1 MSGGCGLG
9 TDVRSTGASSAP
21 LHGREHERASL
32 EGLLDQV
39 RGGSS
44 GILVL
49 RGEAGIGKTALL
61 QHLVEAARGF
71 TVTRCTGVE
80 SEMELAFA
88 GLHDL
93 CSPLLGGLDSLPEP
107 QRSAMSSALGLT
119 AGFSPDK
126 FLVATGAL
134 GLLAAASESAPLLC
148 IVEDAHWLDQASA
161 QVLGFVGRRLLAEPV
176 ALVFAARPSI
186 ATPDHLVGLPELRVH
201 GLDKRAA
208 NALLDSVSVTPV
220 DASVRSRII
229 DETHGNPLALL
240 ELGARM
246 MTPDFAGG
254 FAAVDQ
260 LSLSDRI
267 EHEYLTQLDTLPQD
281 TQDLLLLAAAEP
293 IGDPALIRRAAGE
306 FALAVNA
313 ADAAVDAGLLGF
325 GASVRFRHPLLR
337 SAVYGAATIERR
349 RAAHAALAAVSDA
362 EFQPDRRAWHRAY
375 AAPGPDEEVARE
387 LIGSADRAQARG
399 GLAAAAAFW
408 ERAVAVTPGGTDRA
422 SRALV
427 AARAKYGAGDID
439 AAHRLLVEAELG
451 PLTELD
457 QATVALLRGQM
468 AFTMYRGG
476 ESPSLLL
483 SAATR
488 LQALDLELA
497 RDTYLQALIAT
508 AHAGRFGDE
517 DVRLQ
522 ICRGAQ
528 ALPAAPTTPPSR
540 HLLVRGFATWMA
552 DGYVAG
558 APILREAV
566 RQYRDEP
573 TDPGFYGW
581 GFNVMAM
588 HLCDDNAWYSM
599 VVDEVALAREHG
611 LLSWLP
617 LAFDSL
623 AEFSV
628 HAGELSRAEALLL
641 EANRIDPIIT
651 AGTSLHIAL
660 LLDAW
665 RGDAS
670 GADTRIAAM
679 AEATSG
685 RGEGWLLD
693 FAEYAKAVLYN
704 GVSDYALAVDAAKH
718 VVAKMNT
725 LPCYGIRAY
734 YELVEAATR
743 SDQMD
748 LARAATAQMVE
759 VASAAGSDFARGMA
773 AQCQAFIADGEVAD
787 ALYQEAIECLGR
799 TQMAIFLARAR
810 LSYGEWLR
818 RSRRRIDARAQ
829 LRPAYAAL
837 TAMGANGFA
846 ERTRRELLAT
856 GEKVRR
862 RTEPSNNDLTPQ
874 EEQIAQLARDRRTN
888 VEIGAQLFLSA
899 RTVEWHLRKIFVKL
913 EISSRRELDAALERR
928 ASSPAH
934 A

>member
-1 MSGGCGLG
+1 LA
-9 TDVRSTGASSAP
+9 TDGRNVGASSAP
-21 LHGREHERASL
+21 LHGREHECASL
-32 EGLLDQV
+32 EGLLK
-39 RGGSS
+39 RARSGSS

-61 QHLVEAARGF
+61 QHLLGAAPGF
-71 TVTRCTGVE
+71 AVMRCAGVE

-93 CSPLLGGLDSLPEP
+93 CSPLLGALDSLPEP
-107 QRSAMSSALGLT
+107 QRGAVSSALGLT
-119 AGFSPDK
+119 AGTSPDK

-134 GLLAAASESAPLLC
+134 GLLAAASESAPILC
-148 IVEDAHWLDQASA
+148 VVEDAHWLDQASA
-161 QVLGFVGRRLLAEPV
+161 QVLGFIGRRLLAEPV
-176 ALVFAARPSI
+176 ALVFAARPSV
-186 ATPDHLVGLPELRVH
+186 ATPDHLAGLSELRVD
-201 GLDKRAA
+201 GLDNRSA
-208 NALLDSVSVTPV
+208 NTLLASVTVTPL
-220 DASVRSRII
+220 DEGVRSRII

-246 MTPDFAGG
+246 MAPDFAGE
-254 FAAVDQ
+254 FAAINQ

-267 EHEYLTQLDTLPQD
+267 EHEYLTRLHALPQD

-293 IGDPALIRRAAGE
+293 IGDPALIRRAANE
-306 FALAVNA
+306 LELAVDA

-325 GASVRFRHPLLR
+325 GATVRFRHPLLR
-337 SAVYGAATIERR
+337 SAIYGAATVERR
-349 RAAHAALAAVSDA
+349 RAAHAALAAAIDS
-362 EFQPDRRAWHRAY
+362 EIQPDRCAWHRAY
-375 AAPGPDEEVARE
+375 SVPGSDEEVASE

-408 ERAVAVTPGGTDRA
+408 ERAVALTPGAADRA

-427 AARAKYGAGDID
+427 AARAKYGAGDIE
-439 AAHRLLVEAELG
+439 AAHRLLVQAEMG

-468 AFTMYRGG
+468 AFTTHRGG

-483 SAATR
+483 SAASR
-488 LQALDLELA
+488 LQELDVDLA

-522 ICRGAQ
+522 ICREAQ
-528 ALPAAPTTPPSR
+528 AFSLKPSTPVSR
-540 HLLVRGFATWMA
+540 KLLLRGFATWMA

-558 APILREAV
+558 AAILKEAV
-566 RQYRDEP
+566 RQYRNES
-573 TDPGFYGW
+573 TDPGSYGW
-581 GFNVMAM
+581 AFNVMAM
-588 HLCDDNAWYSM
+588 HLCDDDAWYTL
-599 VVDEVALAREHG
+599 VVDEVASAREHG

-617 LAFDSL
+617 LGLDSL

-628 HAGELSRAEALLL
+628 HAGELNTAEALLI

-670 GADTRIAAM
+670 GADVRIAAM
-679 AEATSG
+679 LEATSE

-693 FAEYAKAVLYN
+693 FVEYAKAVLYN
-704 GVSDYALAVDAAKH
+704 GLSNYAVAADAAEN
-718 VVAKMNT
+718 VVAKMNSV
-725 LPCYGIRAY
+725 PCYGMRGL

-743 SDQMD
+743 SGQMD
-748 LARAATAQMVE
+748 RARAAAAQIAE
-759 VASAAGSDFARGMA
+759 VASATGSDFALGMA
-773 AQCQAFIADGEVAD
+773 AQCQAFIADDEAAD
-787 ALYQEAIECLGR
+787 ALYQEAIEYLSR
-799 TQMAIFLARAR
+799 TRMAIFLARAR

-818 RSRRRIDARAQ
+818 RRRRRIDARAQ
-829 LRPAYAAL
+829 LRTAYAAL
-837 TAMGANGFA
+837 VSMGADGFA
-846 ERTRRELLAT
+846 ERARRELLAT

-862 RTEPSNNDLTPQ
+862 RSVPSTNELTPQ
-874 EEQIAQLARDRRTN
+874 EQQIAQLARGRRTN
-888 VEIGAQLFLSA
+888 AEIGAQLFLSA
-899 RTVEWHLRKIFVKL
+899 RTVEWHLRKIFAKL
-913 EISSRRELDAALERR
+913 EISSRRGLDAALERR
-928 ASSPAH
+928 A
-934 A
+934 

>member
-1 MSGGCGLG
+1 MG
-9 TDVRSTGASSAP
+9 TFRRKLDPSPAP
-21 LHGREHERASL
+21 LHGRERERASL
-32 EGLLDQV
+32 EALLDQV
-39 RGGSS
+39 RGGKS
-44 GILVL
+44 GVLVL

-61 QHLVEAARGF
+61 QHLLQAASGF
-71 TVTRCTGVE
+71 TVTRCAGVE

-93 CSPLLGGLDSLPEP
+93 CSPLLSGLGSLPDP
-107 QRSAMSSALGLT
+107 QCAAVSSALGLT
-119 AGFSPDK
+119 AGSSPDK

-134 GLLAAASESAPLLC
+134 GLLAAASEDAPVLC

-161 QVLGFVGRRLLAEPV
+161 QVLGFIGRRLLAEPV
-176 ALVFAARPSI
+176 ALVFAARPSSS
-186 ATPDHLVGLPELRVH
+186 APDHLVGLPELRVG
-201 GLDKRAA
+201 GLDNRSA
-208 NALLDSVSVTPV
+208 NALLASVS
-220 DASVRSRII
+220 ASPLDEGVRSRII
-229 DETHGNPLALL
+229 DETNGNPLALL

-254 FAAVDQ
+254 FAAVEQ
-260 LSLSDRI
+260 LSLSHRI
-267 EHEYLTQLDTLPQD
+267 EHEYLTRLHALPQD

-293 IGDPALIRRAAGE
+293 IGDSALIRRAARE
-306 FALAVNA
+306 LELRADA
-313 ADAAVDAGLLGF
+313 ADAAIDDGLLGF

-337 SAVYGAATIERR
+337 SAVYRAATIERR
-349 RAAHAALAAVSDA
+349 QAAHAALAAATDSGV
-362 EFQPDRRAWHRAY
+362 QPDRRAWHRACSS
-375 AAPGPDEEVARE
+375 PKPDEEVARE

-408 ERAVAVTPGGTDRA
+408 ERAVAMTPSNTDRA

-427 AARAKYGAGDID
+427 AAQAKYRAGDID
-439 AAHRLLVEAELG
+439 AAHRLLAEAEIG
-451 PLTELD
+451 PLTELH

-468 AFTMYRGG
+468 AFTTYRGG
-476 ESPSLLL
+476 EAPSLLL
-483 SAATR
+483 NAAHR
-488 LQALDLELA
+488 LQPLDLDLA
-497 RDTYLQALIAT
+497 RDTYLQALVAT

-528 ALPAAPTTPPSR
+528 ALPAAPTTSLSR
-540 HLLVRGFATWMA
+540 HLLVQGFATWMA

-558 APILREAV
+558 APILNEAV
-566 RQYRDEP
+566 RQYRNEP
-573 TDPGFYGW
+573 TDPGVYGW

-588 HLCDDNAWYSM
+588 HLCDDDAWHRM

-628 HAGELSRAEALLL
+628 HAGELSKAEGLLL
-641 EANRIDPIIT
+641 EANHIDPIIT

-665 RGDAS
+665 RGDES

-679 AEATSG
+679 AETTSA
-685 RGEGWLLD
+685 RSEGWLLD
-693 FAEYAKAVLYN
+693 FVDYAKAVLYN
-704 GVSDYALAVDAAKH
+704 GLSNYSLAASAAEI

-725 LPCYGIRAY
+725 LPCYGIRAL
-734 YELVEAATR
+734 YELVEAAAR

-748 LARAATAQMVE
+748 RARSATAQMAE
-759 VASAAGSDFARGMA
+759 VASAAGSDFALGMA
-773 AQCQAFIADGEVAD
+773 AQCRALVAD
-787 ALYQEAIECLGR
+787 DDAADAFYQEAIEYLDCTR
-799 TQMAIFLARAR
+799 MAIFLARAR

-818 RSRRRIDARAQ
+818 RRRRRIDARAQ

-837 TAMGANGFA
+837 AAMRANGFA
-846 ERTRRELLAT
+846 ERARRELLAT

-862 RTEPSNNDLTPQ
+862 RTEPSTNELTPQ
-874 EEQIAQLARDRRTN
+874 EEQIAQLARERRTN
-888 VEIGAQLFLSA
+888 LEIGAQLFLSA
-899 RTVEWHLRKIFVKL
+899 RTVEWHLGKIFAKL
-913 EISSRRELDAALERR
+913 EITSRRDLDAALDRR
-928 ASSPAH
+928 AASPVQD
-934 A
+934 

>member
-1 MSGGCGLG
+1 MG
-9 TDVRSTGASSAP
+9 TGRRNVGASSAQ
-21 LHGREHERASL
+21 LHGRERERARL

-44 GILVL
+44 GVLVL
-49 RGEAGIGKTALL
+49 RGDAGIGKTALL
-61 QHLVEAARGF
+61 RHLLEAADGF
-71 TVTRCTGVE
+71 TVSRCAGVE

-93 CSPLLGGLDSLPEP
+93 CSPLLGGLGALPDP
-107 QRSAMSSALGLT
+107 QRSAVSSALGLT
-119 AGFSPDK
+119 AGVSPDK

-134 GLLAAASESAPLLC
+134 GLLAAASESAPILC

-161 QVLGFVGRRLLAEPV
+161 QVLGFIGRRLLAEPV
-176 ALVFAARPSI
+176 AFVFAARPSL
-186 ATPDHLVGLPELRVH
+186 AMPDHLAGLPELRID
-201 GLDKRAA
+201 GLDNRSA
-208 NALLDSVSVTPV
+208 NTLLDSVSVTPV
-220 DASVRSRII
+220 DESVRGRII
-229 DETHGNPLALL
+229 DETRGNPLALL

-246 MTPDFAGG
+246 MTPGFAGG

-260 LSLSDRI
+260 FSLSHRI
-267 EHEYLTQLDTLPQD
+267 EQEYLTRLDTLPQD
-281 TQDLLLLAAAEP
+281 SQDLLLLAAAEP
-293 IGDPALIRRAAGE
+293 IGDPSVIRRAAGE
-306 FALAVNA
+306 LTLAVDA
-313 ADAAVDAGLLGF
+313 ADAAVEAGLLSF

-337 SAVYGAATIERR
+337 SAVYGAATIGRR

-362 EFQPDRRAWHRAY
+362 TTQPDRRAWHRAY

-408 ERAVAVTPGGTDRA
+408 ERAVTVTPGDTDRA

-439 AAHRLLVEAELG
+439 AAQRLLVEAEIG

-468 AFTMYRGG
+468 AFTTHRGG

-483 SAATR
+483 TAATR
-488 LQALDLELA
+488 LQALDVELA

-522 ICRGAQ
+522 ICRGAL
-528 ALPAAPTTPPSR
+528 ALPAEPTTPQSR

-558 APILREAV
+558 APILKEAV

-588 HLCDDNAWYSM
+588 HLCDDDAWYSM

-628 HAGELSRAEALLL
+628 HAGELSRAEALRL

-670 GADTRIAAM
+670 GASTHIAAM
-679 AEATSG
+679 AEAPAGHS
-685 RGEGWLLD
+685 EGWLLD
-693 FAEYAKAVLYN
+693 FVEYAKAVLYN
-704 GVSDYALAVDAAKH
+704 GLSDYSLAARAAET

-725 LPCYGIRAY
+725 VPCYGIRGL

-743 SDQMD
+743 SDQMER
-748 LARAATAQMVE
+748 ARTATAQMTE

-773 AQCQAFIADGEVAD
+773 AQCQAFVVDGEAAE
-787 ALYQEAIECLGR
+787 ALYQEAIECLSR
-799 TQMAIFLARAR
+799 TRMAIFLARAR

-818 RSRRRIDARAQ
+818 RRRRRIDARTQ

-837 TAMGANGFA
+837 VAMGAEGFA
-846 ERTRRELLAT
+846 ERARRELLAT

-862 RTEPSNNDLTPQ
+862 RTAPSTNELTPQ

-888 VEIGAQLFLSA
+888 PEIGAQLFLSA
-899 RTVEWHLRKIFVKL
+899 RTVEWHLRKVFTKL
-913 EISSRRELDAALERR
+913 EITSRRELDAALERR
-928 ASSPAH
+928 ASPIVH
-934 A
+934 H

>member
-1 MSGGCGLG
+1 LG
-9 TDVRSTGASSAP
+9 TDRRKAGASSAP
-21 LHGREHERASL
+21 LHGREHERATL
-32 EGLLDQV
+32 EGLLAQA
-39 RGGSS
+39 RGGRS
-44 GILVL
+44 GIVVL

-61 QHLVEAARGF
+61 QHLRGEAHGF
-71 TVTRCTGVE
+71 TVTRCAGVE

-93 CSPLLGGLDSLPEP
+93 CSPLLGGLDSLPDP
-107 QRSAMSSALGLT
+107 QRDAMLSALGLT
-119 AGFSPDK
+119 AGISPDK

-134 GLLAAASESAPLLC
+134 GLLAAASESTPVLC

-161 QVLGFVGRRLLAEPV
+161 QVLGFIGRRLLAEPV

-186 ATPDHLVGLPELRVH
+186 AAPDHLVGLPELRVD
-201 GLDKRAA
+201 GLDTRSA

-229 DETHGNPLALL
+229 DETQGNPLALL

-254 FAAVDQ
+254 FAAVDHA
-260 LSLSDRI
+260 SLSHRI
-267 EHEYLTQLDTLPQD
+267 EHEYLTRLHALPQD
-281 TQDLLLLAAAEP
+281 SQDLLLLAAAEP
-293 IGDPALIRRAAGE
+293 IGDTALIRRAAGE
-306 FALAVNA
+306 LTLAVDA
-313 ADAAVDAGLLGF
+313 ADAAVDAGLLGV

-349 RAAHAALAAVSDA
+349 RAAHAALAAASDS
-362 EFQPDRRAWHRAY
+362 EIQPDRRAWHRAY
-375 AAPGPDEEVARE
+375 ASHGPDEDVARE

-408 ERAVAVTPGGTDRA
+408 ERAVAVTPGSRDRA

-427 AARAKYGAGDID
+427 AAQAKYGAGDID

-457 QATVALLRGQM
+457 QARVELLRGQM

-476 ESPSLLL
+476 EAPSLLL
-483 SAATR
+483 SAAFR
-488 LQALDLELA
+488 LRALDVDLA

-508 AHAGRFGDE
+508 CHAGRFGDE
-517 DVRLQ
+517 NVRLQ
-522 ICRGAQ
+522 ICRQAQ
-528 ALPAAPTTPPSR
+528 ALPMEPTTPLSR
-540 HLLVRGFATWMA
+540 HLLVRGFATWIA

-558 APILREAV
+558 ASILNEAV
-566 RQYRDEP
+566 RQYRDEA

-581 GFNVMAM
+581 AFNVMAM
-588 HLCDDNAWYSM
+588 HLCDDDAWHRM

-628 HAGELSRAEALLL
+628 HAGELSRAEALLS

-670 GADTRIAAM
+670 GASTRMAAM
-679 AEATSG
+679 GEATSEG
-685 RGEGWLLD
+685 GEGWLLD
-693 FAEYAKAVLYN
+693 FVEYAKSVLYN
-704 GVSDYALAVDAAKH
+704 GLSDYALAAGAAET

-725 LPCYGIRAY
+725 VPCYGIRAL

-748 LARAATAQMVE
+748 RARSATAQMAE

-773 AQCQAFIADGEVAD
+773 AQCQAFVAD
-787 ALYQEAIECLGR
+787 DEAAEALFQEAVEHLSR
-799 TQMAIFLARAR
+799 TRMAIFLARAR

-818 RSRRRIDARAQ
+818 RRRRRIDARAQ
-829 LRPAYAAL
+829 LRPAHEAL
-837 TAMGANGFA
+837 VAMGANGFA
-846 ERTRRELLAT
+846 ERARRELLAT

-862 RTEPSNNDLTPQ
+862 RTAPGTDGLTPQ

-888 VEIGAQLFLSA
+888 PEIGAQLFLSA
-899 RTVEWHLRKIFVKL
+899 RTVEWHMRNIFAKL
-913 EISSRRELDAALERR
+913 EITSRRELDAVLDRR
-928 ASSPAH
+928 ASARLH
-934 A
+934 E